1 MKGEEIEIGEVTD
14 FFRKISVAAVLVH
27 QGETLKLGDHIHI
40 RGPHTEI
47 DQIVES
53 LEVDHGPVEQ
63 VGGGSEVGLLVALP
77 AKEEGEWPENI
88 PRLGNTVYRIRKN

>member
-47 DQIVES
+47 DQTVES
-53 LEVDHGPVEQ
+53 LEVDHGLVEQ

-88 PRLGNTVYRIRKN
+88 PRSGNIVYRIEEK

>member
-47 DQIVES
+47 DQTVES
-53 LEVDHGPVEQ
+53 LEVDHGLVEQ

-88 PRLGNTVYRIRKN
+88 PRSGNTVYRIEEK

>member
-27 QGETLKLGDHIHI
+27 QGETLKLGDHICI

-47 DQIVES
+47 DQTVES

-88 PRLGNTVYRIRKN
+88 PRSGNSVYRIKEK

>member
-27 QGETLKLGDHIHI
+27 QGETLKLGDHICI

-47 DQIVES
+47 SQTVES
-53 LEVDHGPVEQ
+53 LEVDHGSVEQ

-77 AKEEGEWPENI
+77 AKEGREWPENI
-88 PRLGNTVYRIRKN
+88 PRPGNTVYRIREK